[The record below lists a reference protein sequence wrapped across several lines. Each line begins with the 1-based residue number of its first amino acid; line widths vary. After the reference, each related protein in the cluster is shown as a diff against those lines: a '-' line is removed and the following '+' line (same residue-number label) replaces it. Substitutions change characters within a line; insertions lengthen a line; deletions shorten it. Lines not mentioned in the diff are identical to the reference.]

1 MLVIPMS
8 TAIVRMYVTDGFIVA
23 ADGRKYDS
31 ENHLIL
37 SDTAQK
43 IFSIDS
49 PGKSLAY
56 SLTGVIGLGPNDSE
70 DLGFNF
76 EKEIAQAV
84 TTARTSTEKTLDAYA
99 RVLARYITQ
108 GLTRCAEIGKSRVA
122 SRVSSGSRART
133 GRYASDRIDR
143 WLLQE
148 RTITGNNQVFP
159 HVGNHLKT

>member
-23 ADGRKYDS
+23 ADGRKYDP

-99 RVLARYITQ
+99 RVLARYTHKA
-108 GLTRCAEIGKSRVA
+108 LRVA
-122 SRVSSGSRART
+122 QKSGRVGWLPESPRDREQGPGVTLATVLIDGYYRNEPSRA
-133 GRYASDRIDR
+133 
-143 WLLQE
+143 
-148 RTITGNNQVFP
+148 TIRFF
-159 HVGNHLKT
+159 HVSAII